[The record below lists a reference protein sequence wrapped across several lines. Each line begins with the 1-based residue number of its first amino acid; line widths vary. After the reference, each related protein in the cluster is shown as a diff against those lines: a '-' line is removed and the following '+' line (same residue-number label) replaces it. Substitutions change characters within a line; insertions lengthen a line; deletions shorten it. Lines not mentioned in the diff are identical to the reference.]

1 MHKYLPKF
9 YHFIDNL
16 NIKNINKLNKN
27 IVLIY
32 RNYEKKPND
41 QDIIKFKKYCKNNNV
56 KFLISNYPDIA
67 IKHNLDG
74 LYIPS
79 FNTKKSYK
87 ITKNKKKFIII
98 GSAHNLKEIRIKEM
112 QGVQIIF
119 FSPLFK
125 KKDSNK
131 PLGLY
136 RYNLLANLTKLPN
149 IALGGINKINLKLLK
164 LINANGFASISYFK
178 Y

>member
-1 MHKYLPKF
+1 
-9 YHFIDNL
+9 
-16 NIKNINKLNKN
+16 
-27 IVLIY
+27 
-32 RNYEKKPND
+32 
-41 QDIIKFKKYCKNNNV
+41 
-56 KFLISNYPDIA
+56 
-67 IKHNLDG
+67 
-74 LYIPS
+74 
-79 FNTKKSYK
+79 
-87 ITKNKKKFIII
+87 
-98 GSAHNLKEIRIKEM
+98 M

-164 LINANGFASISYFK
+164 TYKCEWICIYKLFQILN
-178 Y
+178 

>member
-1 MHKYLPKF
+1 MHTYLPKY

-16 NIKNINKLNKN
+16 NTKNINKLKKN

-32 RNYEKKPND
+32 RNYKKKPND
-41 QDIIKFKKYCKNNNV
+41 QDIIKFKKYCKNNNL
-56 KFLISNYPDIA
+56 KFIISNYPDIA

-79 FNTKKSYK
+79 FNPKKIYQIK
-87 ITKNKKKFIII
+87 KNKNNFIII

-125 KKDSNK
+125 KKGSNE

-164 LINANGFASISYFK
+164 LVNTNGFASISYFK

>member
-1 MHKYLPKF
+1 MHTYLPKY

-16 NIKNINKLNKN
+16 NTKDINKLKKN

-32 RNYEKKPND
+32 RNYKKKPND
-41 QDIIKFKKYCKNNNV
+41 QDIIKFKKYCKNNNL
-56 KFLISNYPDIA
+56 KFIISNYPDIA

-79 FNTKKSYK
+79 FNPKKIYQIK
-87 ITKNKKKFIII
+87 KNKNNFIII
-98 GSAHNLKEIRIKEM
+98 GSAHNLKQIRIKEM

-125 KKDSNK
+125 KKGSNE

-164 LINANGFASISYFK
+164 LVNTNGFASISYFK